1 MTDPRDAPR
10 TARRRFGWPAALVAA
25 LLALAGCAGA
35 DTGEVTGTV
44 TVDGQTPADGSS
56 ITFLPTG
63 KTAGGGGPIQGG
75 KYAVTLP
82 VGSYKVEIR
91 VPRPIARGAKA
102 APTDGP
108 GPGGPADIEESLPAK
123 YNDKTE
129 LTFDVK
135 PGRNPD
141 KNWELKR

>member
-1 MTDPRDAPR
+1 MTD
-10 TARRRFGWPAALVAA
+10 ARHSSRAARWRRGCPAALAA
-25 LLALAGCAGA
+25 AILALTGCGGV

-63 KTAGGGGPIQGG
+63 KTAGGGGPIQDG

-82 VGSYKVEIR
+82 AGSYKVEIR
-91 VPRPIARGAKA
+91 VPRPLARAKT
-102 APTDGP
+102 APTAGP

-123 YNDKTE
+123 YHDKTE

-135 PGRNPD
+135 PGRNE